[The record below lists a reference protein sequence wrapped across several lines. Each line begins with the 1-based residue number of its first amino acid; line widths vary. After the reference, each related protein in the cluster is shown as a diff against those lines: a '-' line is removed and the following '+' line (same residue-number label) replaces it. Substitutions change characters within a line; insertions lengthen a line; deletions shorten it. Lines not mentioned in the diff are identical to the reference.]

1 MSMYIN
7 VENICKNVK
16 EFCNKNKLNYKMSS
30 FEPRSSIGF
39 TSILVYNRFVSRE
52 YYVYNVSLWTE
63 ERITTDIINDIKKY
77 FCLKDEHKKVMRES
91 DKVATKKK
99 DSNVTAKSIAE
110 HIYKSVEE
118 FCNEHKL
125 GCALIDNTLGFYE
138 IRVSND
144 SRSKSYYIYDPMA
157 GIRDDSALI
166 IKDIKMFFK
175 LGDRSEKVVPKKNK
189 GSKNRYIPE
198 IKNVIFNYPETIVL
212 WEDGTKTSVKC
223 NPEDEYSKEVGLA
236 LCAMKKAFGNTGG
249 FNDIFRKWIPKENS
263 EKYNKRPYQDIL
275 DSLITVLNFCKQMNT
290 LLYSE
295 LTTWHEF

>member
-7 VENICKNVK
+7 AENICKNVK
-16 EFCNKNKLNYKMSS
+16 EFCNKNKLSYKMLS
-30 FEPRSSIGF
+30 FEPHSSRSF
-39 TSILVYNRFVSRE
+39 TSIVVYNRCVSRE
-52 YYVYNVSLWTE
+52 YYVYNVPLWTE
-63 ERITTDIINDIKKY
+63 ERITTGIINDIKKY
-77 FCLKDEHKKVMRES
+77 FYLKDEPKKVMRES

-99 DSNVTAKSIAE
+99 DSNATAKSIAE

-125 GCALIDNTLGFYE
+125 GCALIDNILGFYE

-157 GIRDDSALI
+157 GIRDDSDLI

-198 IKNVIFNYPETIVL
+198 IKNVIFNYPETTVL

-236 LCAMKKAFGNTGG
+236 LCAMKKAFGNTGD
-249 FNDIFRKWIPKENS
+249 FNDIFRKWIPKEDS
-263 EKYNKRPYQDIL
+263 EKYNKHPYQDLL
-275 DSLITVLNFCKQMNT
+275 DYLIYVLNFCK
-290 LLYSE
+290 
-295 LTTWHEF
+295 

>member
-16 EFCNKNKLNYKMSS
+16 EFCNKNKLSCKMLS
-30 FEPRSSIGF
+30 FEPRSLRGF

-52 YYVYNVSLWTE
+52 YYVYNISLWTE

-77 FCLKDEHKKVMRES
+77 FYLKDEPKKVIRES

-99 DSNVTAKSIAE
+99 DSNATAKSIAE

-125 GCALIDNTLGFYE
+125 GCALIDSSLGFYE

-144 SRSKSYYIYDPMA
+144 SRSKSYYIYDPMT
-157 GIRDDSALI
+157 GVRDNSDLI

-175 LGDRSEKVVPKKNK
+175 LDDRSEKVVSKKDK
-189 GSKNRYIPE
+189 GAKNRYIPE
-198 IKNVIFNYPETIVL
+198 IKNVIFENNFLHTI
-212 WEDGTKTSVKC
+212 
-223 NPEDEYSKEVGLA
+223 NIN
-236 LCAMKKAFGNTGG
+236 AF
-249 FNDIFRKWIPKENS
+249 
-263 EKYNKRPYQDIL
+263 
-275 DSLITVLNFCKQMNT
+275 
-290 LLYSE
+290 
-295 LTTWHEF
+295 

>member
-16 EFCNKNKLNYKMSS
+16 EFCNKNKLSYKMLS
-30 FEPRSSIGF
+30 FEPRSSRGF

-63 ERITTDIINDIKKY
+63 ERITTDIINDIKKH
-77 FCLKDEHKKVMRES
+77 FCLKDEPKKVMRES

-144 SRSKSYYIYDPMA
+144 SRSKSYYIYDPMV
-157 GIRDDSALI
+157 GVRVNSALI

-175 LGDRSEKVVPKKNK
+175 LDDQSEKVVPKKDK
-189 GSKNRYIPE
+189 GAKNRYIPE

-212 WEDGTKTSVKC
+212 WEDGTKTSVRC
-223 NPEDEYSKEVGLA
+223 SQNDEYSKEVGLA
-236 LCAMKKAFGNTGG
+236 LCTMKKAFGNTGD

-275 DSLITVLNFCKQMNT
+275 NSSITGLNFCK
-290 LLYSE
+290 
-295 LTTWHEF
+295 

>member
-16 EFCNKNKLNYKMSS
+16 EFCNKNKLSYKMLS
-30 FEPRSSIGF
+30 FEPRSSRGF

-63 ERITTDIINDIKKY
+63 ERITTDIINDIKKH
-77 FCLKDEHKKVMRES
+77 FCLKDEPKKVMRES

-144 SRSKSYYIYDPMA
+144 SRSKSYYIYDTMV
-157 GIRDDSALI
+157 GVRVNSALI

-175 LGDRSEKVVPKKNK
+175 LDDQSEKVVPKKDK
-189 GSKNRYIPE
+189 GAKNRYIPE

-212 WEDGTKTSVKC
+212 WEDGTKTSVRC
-223 NPEDEYSKEVGLA
+223 SQNDEYSKEVGLA
-236 LCAMKKAFGNTGG
+236 LCTMKKAFGNTGD

-275 DSLITVLNFCKQMNT
+275 DSLITVLNFCK
-290 LLYSE
+290 
-295 LTTWHEF
+295 

>member
-7 VENICKNVK
+7 AENICKNVK
-16 EFCNKNKLNYKMSS
+16 EFCNKNKLSYKMLS
-30 FEPRSSIGF
+30 FEPRSSRGF

-63 ERITTDIINDIKKY
+63 ERITTDIIKDIKKY
-77 FCLKDEHKKVMRES
+77 FYE
-91 DKVATKKK
+91 
-99 DSNVTAKSIAE
+99 SIAE

-118 FCNEHKL
+118 FCNKHKL

-236 LCAMKKAFGNTGG
+236 LCAMKKAFGNTGD
-249 FNDIFRKWIPKENS
+249 FNDIFRKWITKENS

-275 DSLITVLNFCKQMNT
+275 DSLITVLNFCK
-290 LLYSE
+290 
-295 LTTWHEF
+295 

>member
-16 EFCNKNKLNYKMSS
+16 EFCNKNKLSYKMLS
-30 FEPRSSIGF
+30 FEPRSSRGF

-77 FCLKDEHKKVMRES
+77 FYLKDEPKKVMRES

-99 DSNVTAKSIAE
+99 DSNATAKSIAE

-125 GCALIDNTLGFYE
+125 GCALIDSTLGFYE
-138 IRVSND
+138 VRVSND
-144 SRSKSYYIYDPMA
+144 SRSKSYYIYDPMT
-157 GIRDDSALI
+157 GIRDDPALI

-189 GSKNRYIPE
+189 GSKNRHIPE

-236 LCAMKKAFGNTGG
+236 LCAMKKAFGNTGD
-249 FNDIFRKWIPKENS
+249 FNDIFRKWTPKENS

-275 DSLITVLNFCKQMNT
+275 DSLITVLNFCK
-290 LLYSE
+290 
-295 LTTWHEF
+295 

>member
-16 EFCNKNKLNYKMSS
+16 EFCNKNKLSYKMLS
-30 FEPRSSIGF
+30 FEPRSSRGF

-63 ERITTDIINDIKKY
+63 ERITTDIINDIKKHFY
-77 FCLKDEHKKVMRES
+77 LKDEPKKVMRES

-99 DSNVTAKSIAE
+99 DSNATVKSIAE

-125 GCALIDNTLGFYE
+125 GCALIDNILGFYE

-157 GIRDDSALI
+157 GILYDSALI
-166 IKDIKMFFK
+166 IKDIKKFFK
-175 LGDRSEKVVPKKNK
+175 LDDRSEKVVPKKNK
-189 GSKNRYIPE
+189 DSKNRYIPE
-198 IKNVIFNYPETIVL
+198 IKNVIFNYPETTVL

-236 LCAMKKAFGNTGG
+236 LCAMKKAFGNTGD
-249 FNDIFRKWIPKENS
+249 FNDIFRKWIPKEDS
-263 EKYNKRPYQDIL
+263 EQWQDSFFSVFCREYL
-275 DSLITVLNFCKQMNT
+275 DSYIKAIKNPKFGVDYWK
-290 LLYSE
+290 
-295 LTTWHEF
+295 

>member
-1 MSMYIN
+1 MPMYIN

-16 EFCNKNKLNYKMSS
+16 EFCNKNKLSYKMLS
-30 FEPRSSIGF
+30 FKPRSSRGF

-52 YYVYNVSLWTE
+52 YCVYNVSLWTE

-77 FCLKDEHKKVMRES
+77 FYLKDEPKKAMS
-91 DKVATKKK
+91 DKDATKKK
-99 DSNVTAKSIAE
+99 NSNATAKSIAE

-125 GCALIDNTLGFYE
+125 GCALIDSILGFYE

-144 SRSKSYYIYDPMA
+144 SRSKSYYIYDPMT
-157 GIRDDSALI
+157 GVRDNSALI

-175 LGDRSEKVVPKKNK
+175 LDDRSEKVVPKKNK
-189 GSKNRYIPE
+189 DSKNRYIPE
-198 IKNVIFNYPETIVL
+198 IKNVIFNYPETTVL

-236 LCAMKKAFGNTGG
+236 LCAMKKAFGNTGD
-249 FNDIFRKWIPKENS
+249 FNDIFRKWIPKEDS
-263 EKYNKRPYQDIL
+263 EQWRDSFFSDFCREYL
-275 DSLITVLNFCKQMNT
+275 DSYIKTIKNHKNR
-290 LLYSE
+290 S
-295 LTTWHEF
+295 

>member
-16 EFCNKNKLNYKMSS
+16 EFCNKNKLSYKMLS
-30 FEPRSSIGF
+30 FEPRSSRGF

-77 FCLKDEHKKVMRES
+77 FYLYPKDEPKKVMRES

-99 DSNVTAKSIAE
+99 DSNATAKSIAE
-110 HIYKSVEE
+110 YIYKSVEE

-125 GCALIDNTLGFYE
+125 GCALIDNILGFYE

-144 SRSKSYYIYDPMA
+144 SKSKSYYIYDPMA

-198 IKNVIFNYPETIVL
+198 IKNVIFNYPETTVL

-236 LCAMKKAFGNTGG
+236 LCAMKKAFGNTGD

-263 EKYNKRPYQDIL
+263 EQWQDSFFSDFCREYL
-275 DSLITVLNFCKQMNT
+275 DSYIKTIKNRKIR
-290 LLYSE
+290 S
-295 LTTWHEF
+295 

>member
-16 EFCNKNKLNYKMSS
+16 EFCNKNKLSCKMLS
-30 FEPRSSIGF
+30 FEPRSLRGF

-77 FCLKDEHKKVMRES
+77 FYLKDEPKKAMS
-91 DKVATKKK
+91 DKDATKKK
-99 DSNVTAKSIAE
+99 NSNATAKSIAE

-125 GCALIDNTLGFYE
+125 GCALIDSILGFYE

-144 SRSKSYYIYDPMA
+144 SRSKNYYIYDPMA

-198 IKNVIFNYPETIVL
+198 IKNVIFNYPETTVL

-236 LCAMKKAFGNTGG
+236 LCAMKKAFGNTGD
-249 FNDIFRKWIPKENS
+249 FNDIFRKWIPKEDS
-263 EKYNKRPYQDIL
+263 EQWQDSFFSDFCREYL
-275 DSLITVLNFCKQMNT
+275 DSYIKTIKNRKIR
-290 LLYSE
+290 S
-295 LTTWHEF
+295 

>member
-16 EFCNKNKLNYKMSS
+16 EFCNKNKLSYKMLS
-30 FEPRSSIGF
+30 FEPRSSRGF
-39 TSILVYNRFVSRE
+39 TSILVYNRFVYRE

-63 ERITTDIINDIKKY
+63 ERITTGIINDIKKY
-77 FCLKDEHKKVMRES
+77 FCLKDEPKKVMRES

-125 GCALIDNTLGFYE
+125 GCALIDNILGFYE

-144 SRSKSYYIYDPMA
+144 SRSKSYYIYDPMT
-157 GIRDDSALI
+157 GVRDDPALI
-166 IKDIKMFFK
+166 IEDIKTFFK
-175 LGDRSEKVVPKKNK
+175 LDDQPKKTAIK
-189 GSKNRYIPE
+189 KDKNAKNHYIPE
-198 IKNVIFNYPETIVL
+198 IKDVIFNYPETIVL

-223 NPEDEYSKEVGLA
+223 SQNDEYSKEVGLA
-236 LCAMKKAFGNTGG
+236 LCTMKKAFGNTGD

-275 DSLITVLNFCKQMNT
+275 DSLITVLNFCK
-290 LLYSE
+290 
-295 LTTWHEF
+295 

>member
-1 MSMYIN
+1 MIIN
-7 VENICKNVK
+7 SKNVCKAVK
-16 EFCNKNKLNYKMSS
+16 EFCDKNGLIFDAMSIYPS
-30 FEPRSSIGF
+30 IPRGF
-39 TSILVYNRFVSRE
+39 CVILVKKTSRVAT
-52 YYVYNVSLWTE
+52 YYVYNDSFFGE
-63 ERITTDIINDIKKY
+63 EEYAKRIISCIKKDFY
-77 FCLKDEHKKVMRES
+77 IKDEPKKVAATF
-91 DKVATKKK
+91 DKVTIKK
-99 DSNVTAKSIAE
+99 DSNATAKSIAE
-110 HIYKSVEE
+110 HIYKNVEE

-125 GCALIDNTLGFYE
+125 GCALIDNILGFYE

-175 LGDRSEKVVPKKNK
+175 LDDRSEKVAPKKNK
-189 GSKNRYIPE
+189 GAKNRYIPE
-198 IKNVIFNYPETIVL
+198 IKNVIFNYPETTVL

-236 LCAMKKAFGNTGG
+236 LCAMKKAFGNTGD

-275 DSLITVLNFCKQMNT
+275 DSLITVLNFCK
-290 LLYSE
+290 
-295 LTTWHEF
+295 

>member
-16 EFCNKNKLNYKMSS
+16 EFCNKNKLSYKMLS
-30 FEPRSSIGF
+30 FEPHSSRGF

-52 YYVYNVSLWTE
+52 YYVYNAPLWTE

-77 FCLKDEHKKVMRES
+77 FYLKDEPKKVMRES

-99 DSNVTAKSIAE
+99 DSNATAKSIAE

-125 GCALIDNTLGFYE
+125 GCALIGSTLGFYE

-144 SRSKSYYIYDPMA
+144 SRSKSYYIYDPMT

-175 LGDRSEKVVPKKNK
+175 LGDRSKKVVPKKNK

-198 IKNVIFNYPETIVL
+198 IKNVIFNYPETTVL

-236 LCAMKKAFGNTGG
+236 LCAMKKAFGNTGD

-275 DSLITVLNFCKQMNT
+275 DSLITVLNFCK
-290 LLYSE
+290 
-295 LTTWHEF
+295 

>member
-1 MSMYIN
+1 MPMYIN

-16 EFCNKNKLNYKMSS
+16 EFCNKNKLSYKMLS
-30 FEPRSSIGF
+30 FEPYKRSSSRGF
-39 TSILVYNRFVSRE
+39 TSILVYNRFVARE

-77 FCLKDEHKKVMRES
+77 FYLKDEPKKATP
-91 DKVATKKK
+91 DKDATKKK
-99 DSNVTAKSIAE
+99 NSNATTKSIAE

-125 GCALIDNTLGFYE
+125 GCALIDNILGFYE

-198 IKNVIFNYPETIVL
+198 IKKVIFNYPETTVL

-236 LCAMKKAFGNTGG
+236 LCVMKKAFGNTGD
-249 FNDIFRKWIPKENS
+249 FNDIFRKWIPKEDS
-263 EKYNKRPYQDIL
+263 EQWQDSFFSDFCREYL
-275 DSLITVLNFCKQMNT
+275 DSYIKTIKNRKIR
-290 LLYSE
+290 S
-295 LTTWHEF
+295 